1 MILQVKSENV
11 LPYMCVHVR
20 AYACVGQGDGTVG

>member
-11 LPYMCVHVR
+11 LPYMCVHVC
-20 AYACVGQGDGTVG
+20 ACAGQGDGTVG

>member
-11 LPYMCVHVR
+11 FPYMRVR
-20 AYACVGQGDGTVG
+20 ACACVGQGDGTVG